1 MVIFTY
7 NLKNKRIMKR
17 SELVTLRIAQ
27 TLTVLLSTAF
37 LVAAIYAIVQ
47 LSIGNVHPGAA
58 REM

>member
-1 MVIFTY
+1 
-7 NLKNKRIMKR
+7 MKR